1 MIENIKN
8 KLTIIVIM
16 CPLVLSGCEQKK
28 FNIKD
33 YTDEKSIDEVLN
45 EYKSMGILHEF
56 YSGGNLYEIIE
67 AKDKNK
73 FNIFLHSMTNAA
85 FLFCK
90 EDSNIYEFYTEI
102 DNYDGEKL
110 INGRDEL
117 IKKFKEKLT
126 HLNKKIEA
134 LEKENNIKTHVKVP
148 RIVALG
154 LSLGNLA
161 LSNLEEKVF
170 VRLFEEIIILK
181 KKIIIYDFTMAKN
194 VKKIF
199 EEKIEENK
207 K

>member
-8 KLTIIVIM
+8 KLTTIIII
-16 CPLVLSGCEQKK
+16 CPLFLLGCEQKK

-33 YTDEKSIDEVLN
+33 YTNEKSIDEVLN
-45 EYKSMGILHEF
+45 EYMSMGMLDEF
-56 YSGGNLYEIIE
+56 YSGGNLYKIIE
-67 AKDKNK
+67 EKNKNK

-90 EDSNIYEFYTEI
+90 EDSNIYKFYTEI

-126 HLNKKIEA
+126 HLNKKIEE
-134 LEKENNIKTHVKVP
+134 LEENNKKTHVKVP

-154 LSLGNLA
+154 LSLGSLA
-161 LSNLEEKVF
+161 LNNLEEKVF

-199 EEKIEENK
+199 DEKIEESK